1 MDTNFKCLILI
12 GNIIYGIYW
21 KLHVIAVLFVSFQ
34 SVLNF
39 LNDPTGEMPWEEEDG
54 AEDVKHIKTVKVS
67 KYSKATC
74 VFLRL

>member
-1 MDTNFKCLILI
+1 MSNFNREYNIWHILETCYSI
-12 GNIIYGIYW
+12 
-21 KLHVIAVLFVSFQ
+21 LFVSFQ

-67 KYSKATC
+67 KYSNATC

>member
-67 KYSKATC
+67 K
-74 VFLRL
+74 

>member
-1 MDTNFKCLILI
+1 MWRILATSC
-12 GNIIYGIYW
+12 YSSS
-21 KLHVIAVLFVSFQ
+21 LFSFQ

-67 KYSKATC
+67 NKATC

>member
-1 MDTNFKCLILI
+1 MSNFNGEYNIWHILESSCYSI
-12 GNIIYGIYW
+12 
-21 KLHVIAVLFVSFQ
+21 LFVSFQ

>member
-39 LNDPTGEMPWEEEDG
+39 FNDPTGEMPWEEEDG

-67 KYSKATC
+67 K
-74 VFLRL
+74 

>member
-1 MDTNFKCLILI
+1 MSNFNREYSIWHILETCYSI
-12 GNIIYGIYW
+12 HI
-21 KLHVIAVLFVSFQ
+21 VSFQ

-67 KYSKATC
+67 NYSKATC